1 MVGKKTLLLN
11 VALAIFA
18 VVIVIYIT
26 MVSLDRYTDQ
36 GATYVTP
43 DFVGR
48 VLVDCEADAKPLDL
62 KLIATD
68 TIFRYKAKP
77 GEVLLQYPEAGHEV
91 KKGRR
96 VFLTIASDK
105 AEMVEVPNMVDLSI
119 RQAKV
124 LIARAGLNLD
134 SIKYVPSPYDGLV
147 LEQNVTG
154 MVKKRSF
161 VTLSVGSSKKSR
173 SFRVIDLDGYSLSQ
187 VKQYVEKNDLYSG
200 YVGYGDNI
208 ITREDSVNAVVVKQ
222 SPERGTSITSGDVVN
237 IWLDLKKEENDG
249 ADR

>member
-1 MVGKKTLLLN
+1 M
-11 VALAIFA
+11 ALAIFA
-18 VVIVIYIT
+18 IVIVVYVT
-26 MVSLDRYTDQ
+26 MTYLDRYTDQ
-36 GATYVTP
+36 GAAYVTP
-43 DFVGR
+43 NFVGK
-48 VLVDCEADAKPLDL
+48 VLVDCKDDAEPLDL
-62 KLIATD
+62 ELIATD
-68 TIFRYKAKP
+68 TVFRYKAKP
-77 GEVLLQYPEAGHEV
+77 GEVLLQYPEAGHGV

-96 VFLTIASDK
+96 IFLTIASDK
-105 AEMVEVPNMVDLSI
+105 VEMVEVPNMVDLSI

-147 LEQNVTG
+147 LDQNVTG

-173 SFRVIDLDGYSLSQ
+173 SFRVTNLDGFSLSQ
-187 VKQYVEKNDLYSG
+187 VEQYIKKNNLYSG
-200 YVGYGDNI
+200 YVGYGDEI

-222 SPERGTSITSGDVVN
+222 SPARGTSITSGDVVN